1 MIARMRLL
9 VLLAATAL
17 IASMLPFMMA
27 PVATNPGI
35 ISEGTVTFQGPP
47 GLSYLEVEVA
57 DTPQEHSTGL
67 MSREVLGSG
76 EGMLFIF
83 DGDSARSFWMKNTL
97 IPLDMIF
104 INSSMDI
111 VSMQEDV
118 QPCDAS
124 CSCQCPSYRS
134 GFPAKYVVE
143 ANAGFAR
150 EHGLQPG
157 QKVSLSLT

>member
-1 MIARMRLL
+1 MK
-9 VLLAATAL
+9 LLALLIATAL
-17 IASMLPFMMA
+17 ISFMLPFMMA

-35 ISEGTVTFQGPP
+35 ISEGTVTFQGLS
-47 GLSYLEVEVA
+47 GFSYLEVEVA

-67 MSREVLGSG
+67 MNREILGPG
-76 EGMLFIF
+76 EGMIFIF
-83 DGDSARSFWMKNTL
+83 EGDSLRSFWMKNTL

-111 VSMQEDV
+111 VSIQSDV
-118 QPCDAS
+118 QPCETPS
-124 CSCQCPSYRS
+124 CPSYRS

-157 QKVSLSLT
+157 QKVSVSLF